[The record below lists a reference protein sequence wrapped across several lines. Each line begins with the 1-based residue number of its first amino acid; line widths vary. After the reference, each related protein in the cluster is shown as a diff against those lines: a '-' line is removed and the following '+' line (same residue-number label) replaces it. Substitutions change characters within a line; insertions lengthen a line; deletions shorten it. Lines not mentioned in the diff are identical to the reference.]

1 VNFFCNTFFAA
12 QTEHMF
18 HNNNIACHG
27 LMMSIYPFLIK

>member
-1 VNFFCNTFFAA
+1 
-12 QTEHMF
+12 MF